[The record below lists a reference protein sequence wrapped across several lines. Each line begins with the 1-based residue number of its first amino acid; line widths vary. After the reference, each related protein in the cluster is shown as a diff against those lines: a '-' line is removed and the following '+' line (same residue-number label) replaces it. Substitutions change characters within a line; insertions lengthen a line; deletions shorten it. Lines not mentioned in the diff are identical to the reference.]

1 MILRTLP
8 RLAAA
13 FTLASLG
20 CHLHA
25 ASITVLNHSFED
37 TVLSPGTF
45 ATTSSPAGWSPYG
58 SIDFSG
64 RVIGALNPAS
74 TTLYSAAVPDG
85 ANVGVIFLLDGGP
98 AVESGMTQ
106 TLGATLQLN
115 TTYTLQIEVGNI
127 ANDPFEP
134 HSDFN
139 FSGFPGYR
147 IDLLAGGT
155 VIASDNNSLLP
166 AEGQF
171 LTSNV
176 LLSVG
181 GSHAQAGQSLA
192 IRLVNLDGNNG
203 IEVNFDN
210 VRLDASPIPEP
221 AHATLAAGA
230 SLLVLAALSRRRRL
244 SALA

>member
-1 MILRTLP
+1 MLLRHLP
-8 RLAAA
+8 RLAATFA
-13 FTLASLG
+13 LTSLG

-25 ASITVLNHSFED
+25 ASITVLNPSFED

-45 ATTSSPAGWSPYG
+45 STGSAPAGWSAYG
-58 SIDFSG
+58 SIDFNA
-64 RVIGALNPAS
+64 RAIGSLNPAS

-85 ANVGVIFLLDGGP
+85 ANVGVVFLLDGGP
-98 AVESGMTQ
+98 AVESGLSQ

-115 TTYTLQIEVGNI
+115 TTYTLQVEVGNI
-127 ANDPFEP
+127 ANDPNPP
-134 HSDFN
+134 HSSFN

-171 LTSNV
+171 LTSTV
-176 LLSVG
+176 LLSIG
-181 GSHAQAGQSLA
+181 GSHAQAGQTLA
-192 IRLVNLDGNNG
+192 IRLVNLDGDNG

-221 AHATLAAGA
+221 AQATLAAGA
-230 SLLVLAALSRRRRL
+230 SLLALAGVTRRRAT
-244 SALA
+244 SAP